1 MSSIII
7 NVLLVLLIS
16 EIILQITIKY
26 LRKDFQW
33 LITEQDE
40 YPSFDKKALSKFFKN
55 SFDQELGWVK
65 KPNSRGIE
73 KGKYGEIEYHIDS
86 NSSRKNNIE
95 QETSI
100 VTFGDSYTFCRQVED
115 NQTWQVYLSNLLNSK
130 VLNFGVGNYGAD
142 QAYLYYQRQEVPV
155 STKVVILGVVPET
168 ICRVQSYWK
177 HYLEFGNTFAFKPR
191 FTLENGKLTF
201 HNNPINDIGDF
212 DKVNE
217 IIDSIKNTDVFYQ
230 RKFRCFQFRFPY
242 LMKFIINIKRSS
254 ILI

>member
-201 HNNPINDIGDF
+201 
-212 DKVNE
+212 
-217 IIDSIKNTDVFYQ
+217 IITQ
-230 RKFRCFQFRFPY
+230 
-242 LMKFIINIKRSS
+242 
-254 ILI
+254 